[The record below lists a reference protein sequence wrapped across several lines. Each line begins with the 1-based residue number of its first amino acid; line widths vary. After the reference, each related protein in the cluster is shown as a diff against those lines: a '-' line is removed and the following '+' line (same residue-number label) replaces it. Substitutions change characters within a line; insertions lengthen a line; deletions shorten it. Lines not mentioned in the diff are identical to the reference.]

1 MLRQL
6 TLPFRIKR
14 KLSRIEKKFTKTIN
28 KYKGTEY
35 QVIKDVKLTKQILT
49 TLIKIIKYLIKN
61 YDKLDIKK
69 YIQAIIDYK
78 EEFRTALSLKT
89 NIYFKGGEII
99 DMILEELI
107 SIKEN
112 PSKGELIIL
121 EERLIRER
129 EEIWLTIFRFFLSKI
144 N

>member
-1 MLRQL
+1 MLRTL
-6 TLPFRIKR
+6 LLPFRVKR
-14 KLSRIEKKFTKTIN
+14 RLSRIEKKFLKTIN
-28 KYKGTEY
+28 KHKEVEY
-35 QVIKDVKLTKQILT
+35 TVIKDVRLTKQILT

-61 YDKLDIKK
+61 YEILDIKK

-78 EEFRTALSLKT
+78 EEFRNELLQKPQ
-89 NIYFKGGEII
+89 IYFKGGETI

-112 PSKGELIIL
+112 PSRAELIIL

-129 EEIWLTIFRFFLSKI
+129 ESI
-144 N
+144 